1 MLPCYDN
8 PAIDFDLDPIDLSF
22 GSLTIDEHAQAE
34 PTEPPAPPAR
44 PFGFVAYA
52 RAYRPTP
59 APRPRPFGFVAY
71 ARAYR

>member
-52 RAYRPTP
+52 RAYR
-59 APRPRPFGFVAY
+59 
-71 ARAYR
+71 